1 MQFSFASK
9 SFFHC
14 CVYFSYQ
21 RNVLQMLLHTVTVE
35 KRKELF
41 RLRERSNG
49 EICHHRK
56 LFNYIQLLDGHLDC
70 LQIWNTT
77 VILY

>member
-1 MQFSFASK
+1 M
-9 SFFHC
+9 
-14 CVYFSYQ
+14 VYFCKQEFFPLLCIFLYQ
-21 RNVLQMLLHTVTVE
+21 RNVLQMLLHTVTIE

-41 RLRERSNG
+41 RLRERSNR
-49 EICHHRK
+49 EISHHWK